1 MCGFICAG
9 VFTKK
14 ADGKEKTIA
23 VFIESLDGYYQS
35 GVWDGIRKVS
45 QEKNVNIIAF
55 VGGSLEVS
63 PNDQYEPMRNI
74 LYEIPRTI
82 QIDGIIISGSL
93 CSYVSKEKAENF
105 VRSYGDTPIVSMLP
119 LSYKIPA
126 ATIDNRH
133 GMRELAIHLVEEHKF
148 TRFAFVS
155 GPASNPE
162 AKDRISV
169 FKKVLE
175 EHGIE
180 LAKENIFPGSFD
192 RESGEKAVKKIIERN
207 GKEIPY
213 DAIVCVDD
221 ETAFG
226 VIATLK
232 EFGLSVPQ
240 NVAVTG
246 FDNTDESKFTFPQL
260 TTVNQ
265 PLRKLGEE
273 ALKLLLEKL
282 DGKEVSGGVMLKTEM
297 VKRHSCGC
305 FFEYE
310 IPKARIRKALIAPV
324 ATKDRLIKE
333 DLYSVVFEIFNNSHN
348 VTEDDK
354 RQIWQI
360 TSSFCEDVN
369 NQENERFLKAVGK
382 EYQDRVMKGS
392 NLTRL
397 LQICK
402 VFWHYSISHLTR
414 ETFAFADM
422 ILSRAENLRFDMLNQ
437 YEGYKQLKIRSY
449 YSELYELKRI
459 ISNAS
464 DFDKMLSIIAK
475 EFPLIGLDTFF
486 MVRHKSSSANK
497 FIAPKLVLTVKNG
510 KRLSVKKD
518 TDNAIFPDILTEDA
532 KKPFIITVEPLY
544 FRNEIFGVLYF
555 LLDEKNEY
563 QADIFEILGTQIS
576 DALHTEQIT
585 NRQKKEIE
593 KEHSE
598 LSVVR
603 HELRLGSDIQRSFL
617 PQEIYQPQNF
627 NIDVIYEP
635 AREVSGDFYDIY
647 KLDEDR
653 IVIIIADVSGKDISS
668 ALFMAL
674 TKTLLQVLTDSA
686 HKSGQSLI
694 DSVYATNEY
703 IANYNQHH
711 NGRFMFT
718 TLIYGILEYKTG
730 VFNYVNAGH
739 NPAFLFSESGVLRE
753 ELKSCGP
760 AIGLTDLAK
769 FPIKSCVIEKGEFLF
784 LYTDGV
790 TDTQNSKKKF
800 YTTKRLINKLSS
812 RKYENAKDIINDIDK
827 DLNDFRKNNDRFD
840 DTTMISIYRTQ

>member
-1 MCGFICAG
+1 M
-9 VFTKK
+9 
-14 ADGKEKTIA
+14 
-23 VFIESLDGYYQS
+23 DGYYQS
-35 GVWDGIRKVS
+35 GVWDGIKKVS
-45 QEKNVNIIAF
+45 LEKNVNVVAF
-55 VGGSLEVS
+55 VGGSLEIS

-74 LYEIPRTI
+74 LYEIPRTTK
-82 QIDGIIISGSL
+82 IDGIIISGSM
-93 CSYVSKEKAENF
+93 CSYVSKEKAEKF
-105 VRSYGDTPIVSMLP
+105 VRSYGSIPIVSMLV
-119 LSYKIPA
+119 LSSKVPA
-126 ATIDNRH
+126 AIIDNRH
-133 GMRELAIHLVEEHKF
+133 GMRELATHLVEEHKF

-155 GPASNPE
+155 GPVSNPE
-162 AKDRISV
+162 AKDRIAV
-169 FKKVLE
+169 FKSTLE

-180 LAKENIFPGSFD
+180 LAKENVFPGSFD
-192 RESGEKAVKKIIERN
+192 RESGENAVKKIIEKHGR
-207 GKEIPY
+207 EIPY

-226 VIATLK
+226 VIAALK

-273 ALKLLLEKL
+273 ALNLLLEKL
-282 DGKEVSGGVMLKTEM
+282 DGKDVSGGVMLKTEM

-324 ATKDRLIKE
+324 ATKDSLIKE
-333 DLYSVVFEIFNNSHN
+333 DLHSVAFEIFNNSHN

-354 RQIWQI
+354 DRIWQL
-360 TSSFCEDVN
+360 TSAFCEDVN
-369 NQENERFLKAVGK
+369 SKESEKFLKLVGK
-382 EYQDRVMKGS
+382 KYQDRVMTGS
-392 NLTRL
+392 GLTGL
-397 LQICK
+397 SQIYK

-437 YEGYKQLKIRSY
+437 YEGYKQLKIRNY
-449 YSELYELKRI
+449 YSALYELKRI
-459 ISNAS
+459 ISNAG
-464 DFDKMLSIIAK
+464 DFDKMLNVIAK
-475 EFPLIGLDTFF
+475 EFPSIGLETFF
-486 MVRHKSSSANK
+486 MIRYKSSQTNK
-497 FIAPKLVLTVKNG
+497 FIAPKLVLAVRNG
-510 KRLSVKKD
+510 KKMSIKQDVND
-518 TDNAIFPDILTEDA
+518 AVFPEILVNNA
-532 KKPFIITVEPLY
+532 KKPFVITAEPLY
-544 FRNEIFGVLYF
+544 FRNEMFGVLYF
-555 LLDEKNEY
+555 LLDRKSEY
-563 QADIFEILGTQIS
+563 QADIFEILGAQIS

-653 IVIIIADVSGKDISS
+653 MVIIIADVSGKDVSS

-694 DSVYATNEY
+694 NSVYATNEY
-703 IANYNQHH
+703 IANYNMHH

-718 TLIYGILEYKTG
+718 TLIYGILEHRTG

-739 NPAFLFSESGVLRE
+739 NPAYLFSDAGVLRE

-760 AIGLTDLAK
+760 AIGLTDAAK
-769 FPIKSCVIEKGEFLF
+769 FPVKSCVIGKGEFLF

-800 YTTKRLINKLSS
+800 YTTQRLVKKLSE
-812 RKYENAKDIINDIDK
+812 RKYESAKDVIDEINK
-827 DLNDFRKNNDRFD
+827 DLNDFRKSNDRFD
-840 DTTMISIYRTQ
+840 DTTMVSVYRTQ